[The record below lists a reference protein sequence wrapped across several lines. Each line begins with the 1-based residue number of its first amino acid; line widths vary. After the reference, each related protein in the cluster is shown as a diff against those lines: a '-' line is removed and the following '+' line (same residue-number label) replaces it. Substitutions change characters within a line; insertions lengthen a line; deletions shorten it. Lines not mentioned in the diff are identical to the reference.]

1 MSLIRG
7 QTRRPRERYNPP
19 FFLFVDDIF
28 SYSYL
33 AGELADK
40 ASEKIDEAKDT
51 AAEVAADAKQA
62 GQGTKISFK
71 DLFCLC
77 LI

>member
-1 MSLIRG
+1 MSLFRG
-7 QTRRPRERYNPP
+7 QRERYNPP
-19 FFLFVDDIF
+19 FFFVGDIF
-28 SYSYL
+28 YYSYL

-40 ASEKIDEAKDT
+40 ASEKIDEAKDK

-62 GQGTKISFK
+62 GQGTKISFE
-71 DLFCLC
+71 DLFFLC